1 MEPVFIISRVILQ
14 YLRDFS
20 LKIMCICFLMKFPIP
35 VDNQGRIVH
44 FMAVPYKKLFS
55 SCIWFL
61 LLLIVVSLFCRFLFW
76 TEDKVIIR
84 FSLADGIK
92 VTLVTYVGDV
102 YAIKLDCRKKR
113 VYWLEYFSSIQY
125 IKSADFGGQGK
136 ITITEGRFNEYLLG
150 VLGDSLY
157 FLDTSIYRI
166 NEMNV
171 SNGNISRKI
180 LVDRNTYYDLV
191 LVQKSVQPKCEYK

>member
-1 MEPVFIISRVILQ
+1 M
-14 YLRDFS
+14 RDFS
-20 LKIMCICFLMKFPIP
+20 LKIMSICFLMKFPIP

-76 TEDKVIIR
+76 AEDKVIIR
-84 FSLADGIK
+84 FSLADRIK
-92 VTLVTYVGDV
+92 VTLVTYFGDV

-113 VYWLEYFSSIQY
+113 VYWLEYFSSIHY
-125 IKSADFGGQGK
+125 IKSIDYGSKEKKIVATGQ
-136 ITITEGRFNEYLLG
+136 FNRNLLG

-180 LVDRNTYYDLV
+180 LVDRRTYYDLV
-191 LVQKSVQPKCEYK
+191 LVEKSVQPKCEYK

>member
-1 MEPVFIISRVILQ
+1 M
-14 YLRDFS
+14 
-20 LKIMCICFLMKFPIP
+20 
-35 VDNQGRIVH
+35 
-44 FMAVPYKKLFS
+44 
-55 SCIWFL
+55 
-61 LLLIVVSLFCRFLFW
+61 
-76 TEDKVIIR
+76 
-84 FSLADGIK
+84 
-92 VTLVTYVGDV
+92 
-102 YAIKLDCRKKR
+102 
-113 VYWLEYFSSIQY
+113 YWLEYFSSIHY

-136 ITITEGRFNEYLLG
+136 KIITEGRFNKYLLG

>member
-1 MEPVFIISRVILQ
+1 
-14 YLRDFS
+14 
-20 LKIMCICFLMKFPIP
+20 MCICFLMKFPIP

-76 TEDKVIIR
+76 AEDKVIIR

-92 VTLVTYVGDV
+92 VTLVKIYVGDI
-102 YAIKLDCRKKR
+102 YAINLDCRKKR
-113 VYWLEYFSSIQY
+113 VYWLEYFSSIHY
-125 IKSADFGGQGK
+125 IKSSDFGGQGK
-136 ITITEGRFNEYLLG
+136 KSITEGRFNEYLLG
-150 VLGDSLY
+150 VLGDLLY
-157 FLDTSIYRI
+157 FLDTNIYRI

-171 SNGNISRKI
+171 SNGNILRKI
-180 LVDRNTYYDLV
+180 LVDRRTYYDLV
-191 LVQKSVQPKCEYK
+191 LVEKSVQPKCEYK

>member
-1 MEPVFIISRVILQ
+1 
-14 YLRDFS
+14 
-20 LKIMCICFLMKFPIP
+20 MCICFLMKFPIP
-35 VDNQGRIVH
+35 VDNQGRTVH

-61 LLLIVVSLFCRFLFW
+61 LLSIVVSLFCRFLFW
-76 TEDKVIIR
+76 VEDKVIIR

-92 VTLVTYVGDV
+92 VILVTIYVGDV
-102 YAIKLDCRKKR
+102 FAIKLDCRKKR
-113 VYWLEYFSSIQY
+113 VYWLDYFSSIQY
-125 IKSADFGGQGK
+125 IKSSDFRGQGK
-136 ITITEGRFNEYLLG
+136 KTITEGRFDGSLLG

-157 FLDTSIYRI
+157 FLDTSKYRI

-180 LVDRNTYYDLV
+180 LADRRTYYDLV
-191 LVQKSVQPKCEYK
+191 VVEKSVQPKCEYK

>member
-1 MEPVFIISRVILQ
+1 M
-14 YLRDFS
+14 
-20 LKIMCICFLMKFPIP
+20 
-35 VDNQGRIVH
+35 
-44 FMAVPYKKLFS
+44 
-55 SCIWFL
+55 
-61 LLLIVVSLFCRFLFW
+61 VVSLFCRFLFW
-76 TEDKVIIR
+76 TEDKVIIL

-92 VTLVTYVGDV
+92 VTLVTIYAGDI

-125 IKSADFGGQGK
+125 IKSADFGGEAK
-136 ITITEGRFNEYLLG
+136 KTITEGQINKYLLG

-157 FLDTSIYRI
+157 FLDTNIDRI

-180 LVDRNTYYDLV
+180 LVDRRTYYDLV
-191 LVQKSVQPKCEYK
+191 LVEKSVQPKCEYK